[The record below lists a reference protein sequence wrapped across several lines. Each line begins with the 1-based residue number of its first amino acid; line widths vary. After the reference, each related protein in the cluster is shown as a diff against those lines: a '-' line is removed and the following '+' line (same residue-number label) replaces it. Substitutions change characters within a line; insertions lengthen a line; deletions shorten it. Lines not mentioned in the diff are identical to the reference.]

1 MRTDEL
7 FPRTRNELG
16 AGAVHIPDWLEL
28 DAQVEL
34 VRRCREWSR
43 GPAGLRTPR
52 MPDGT
57 PLSIRSVCLG
67 WHWYPYAYSRT
78 CDDHDG
84 APVKP
89 LPPDIVALAMDAA
102 VEAGYHRGDLRFD
115 ASIVNIYDASSKLG
129 LHQDSAEG
137 AGTIAAGHPVVTI
150 SLGDTCI
157 FRFGN
162 NDDPHASV
170 DRRRTAQWRSLRVR
184 RSVASRVSRRRAD
197 DREHGAARTR
207 ARRNADQHHGARLG
221 ARTRSRGLN
230 PGRGLGRRLGPISLR
245 P

>member
-1 MRTDEL
+1 MRSIEL
-7 FPRTRNELG
+7 FPRSPSDV
-16 AGAVHIPDWLEL
+16 APGAVHIPDWLGI
-28 DAQVEL
+28 DAQGEL

-43 GPAGLRTPR
+43 DPAGLRTPQ

-89 LPPDIVALAMDAA
+89 LPSDVVALARDAA
-102 VEAGYHRGDLRFD
+102 AAAGYAAAGVRFD
-115 ASIVNIYDASSKLG
+115 ASIVNVYDSASKLG

-137 AGTIAAGHPVVTI
+137 EGAIAAGSPVVTI
-150 SLGDTCI
+150 SLGDSCI

-162 NDDPHASV
+162 NY
-170 DRRRTAQWRSLRVR
+170 T
-184 RSVASRVSRRRAD
+184 
-197 DREHGAARTR
+197 RTR
-207 ARRNADQHHGARLG
+207 PWTDVQLRSGDLFVFGGPARLAFHG
-221 ARTRSRGLN
+221 VVRTIPGTAPPELGL
-230 PGRGLGRRLGPISLR
+230 RDTRISVTLRESGLSASP
-245 P
+245 